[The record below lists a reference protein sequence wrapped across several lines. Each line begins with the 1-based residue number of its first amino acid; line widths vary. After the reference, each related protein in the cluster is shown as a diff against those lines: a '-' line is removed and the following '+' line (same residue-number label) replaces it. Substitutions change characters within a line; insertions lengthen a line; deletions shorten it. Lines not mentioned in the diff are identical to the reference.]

1 MMLPLA
7 PPQNHKLLVLYI
19 AFLTDADIFCGTVFS
34 RKTDIVKPPQCI
46 SKATAQRI
54 RAVRNDDFDP
64 RESIQQIQ
72 VCICIT

>member
-19 AFLTDADIFCGTVFS
+19 AFLTDAGIFRGTFF
-34 RKTDIVKPPQCI
+34 RKTDTVKPPQYI

-72 VCICIT
+72 IFICIT